1 MPKHTSV
8 AEQTTQDQEPTNT
21 KASLTTRDDQALTSL
36 TDSAGANMETGHKDS
51 NDTNQ
56 ALLSQGSKAVSF
68 DTRNREYLKKL
79 AKQNKKK
86 SEEDAIEQQR
96 LKDYREKL

>member
-1 MPKHTSV
+1 MRSRQPRIKN
-8 AEQTTQDQEPTNT
+8 PNT

-68 DTRNREYLKKL
+68 DTQIEYQKIQNRIRKKV
-79 AKQNKKK
+79 KKM
-86 SEEDAIEQQR
+86 Q
-96 LKDYREKL
+96 